1 MTLKEHADRP
11 KTSPDKFD
19 PNAQEFCNVVFN
31 DAAER
36 SHNVN
41 SFKVGSS
48 NRRQSLDFSKHVSNV
63 PRMQLASSSNSRM
76 DSLESLNNQFS
87 NSNLVSSQYVSSSKL
102 KSLKDV
108 VTECNNERRS
118 RRQIKERFRNIFGKT
133 STGYSNLGYIANIE
147 KIQNDAVPITKTR
160 RSMNHVSNLESRNS
174 DPTYELR
181 PFKQPRRRCATNDQ
195 QGGSSN
201 GNQST
206 SQEHSRGMNAQYSS
220 SQASGTSTNSS
231 SVRQSSQ
238 QTSLPPIVHK
248 KPARTRCAFCNKRL
262 NITTIH
268 TCRCGGVFCSQHR
281 YSEVHGCQYDY
292 KTEGRKILEQAN
304 PLVAAP
310 KLPKI

>member
-1 MTLKEHADRP
+1 MSQIPSLPSPSGHLLHLRHTYMTLKEHADRP
-11 KTSPDKFD
+11 KTSPDPD
-19 PNAQEFCNVVFN
+19 AQEFCNVVFN

-41 SFKVGSS
+41 SFKVGS
-48 NRRQSLDFSKHVSNV
+48 NRRQSLDYSKHASNV
-63 PRMQLASSSNSRM
+63 PRMSLSSSNSRI
-76 DSLESLNNQFS
+76 DSLENLNNRYN
-87 NSNLVSSQYVSSSKL
+87 NSNLVSSQYESSSKL
-102 KSLKDV
+102 NNLEGVLGKHIT
-108 VTECNNERRS
+108 TEYNNERRS
-118 RRQIKERFRNIFGKT
+118 PLCVRRQIERFRNNLGSS

-174 DPTYELR
+174 DPLYELR
-181 PFKQPRRRCATNDQ
+181 PFKQPRRRCATNTNDQ
-195 QGGSSN
+195 SGSSN
-201 GNQST
+201 NNQQT
-206 SQEHSRGMNAQYSS
+206 SR
-220 SQASGTSTNSS
+220 TSTNS
-231 SVRQSSQ
+231 
-238 QTSLPPIVHK
+238 TLPPIINK
-248 KPARTRCAFCNKRL
+248 KPVRTRCAFCNKRL

-268 TCRCGGVFCSQHR
+268 TCRCGGIFCSQHR